1 MRTRA
6 PAAGTTPVPSSVA
19 ATAALGIRARPLPP
33 EEQRRRFLR
42 SVATHSMLIVT
53 SLMFL
58 LPMVFVLTTSVM
70 TDQQSLTRRIWPDP
84 FVWSNFLDVF
94 SRIDLWRYTLN
105 TMLIA
110 TLSTFGIVLSCVP
123 VAYALSRMQWRG
135 RQAAFIL
142 VLATLMLPFQ
152 VTIVPLYVIFVRLDW
167 INTLLPLIVP
177 AFFGDAFSIFLLRQF
192 FLTIPEEMSDAAR
205 VDGASE
211 FQIMVRVIVPLAKP
225 AIAAVALF
233 NFLYNWNDFFGP
245 LLYLINNDKLWTLGL
260 ALSEFRTMHHVEWN
274 LTMAASLMFMLPV
287 IVLFFLAQRVFV
299 EGVTLTG
306 VKG

>member
-1 MRTRA
+1 VSAPTRVA
-6 PAAGTTPVPSSVA
+6 TRSVPVGARVVTPRS
-19 ATAALGIRARPLPP
+19 LPP
-33 EEQRRRFLR
+33 AERRRRFLS
-42 SVATHSMLIVT
+42 SVATHSMLIAG
-53 SLMFL
+53 SAMFL
-58 LPMVFVLTTSVM
+58 LPMVFVVTTALM
-70 TDQQSLTRRIWPDP
+70 TDQQSLTRRIWPEP

-94 SRIDLWRYTLN
+94 QRIELWRYTIN
-105 TMLIA
+105 TTLIA
-110 TLSTFGIVLSCVP
+110 TLSTVGVVLSSVP
-123 VAYALSRMQWRG
+123 VAYALSRMNWRG
-135 RQAAFIL
+135 RQATFIL

-192 FLTIPEEMSDAAR
+192 FLTVPEELSDAAR
-205 VDGASE
+205 VDGATE
-211 FQIMVRVIVPLAKP
+211 WQIMTRVIVPLAKP

-245 LLYLINNDKLWTLGL
+245 LLYLIGNNRLWTLGL
-260 ALSEFRTMHHVEWN
+260 ALSEFRTMHSVEWN
-274 LTMAASLMFMLPV
+274 LTMAASLLFMAPV
-287 IVLFFLAQRVFV
+287 ILLFFLAQRVFV

>member
-1 MRTRA
+1 MRR
-6 PAAGTTPVPSSVA
+6 PTTTGIDRVPSRTGT
-19 ATAALGIRARPLPP
+19 TAALTVTPRPLPAA
-33 EEQRRRFLR
+33 ERRRRFLS
-42 SVATHSMLIVT
+42 SVATHSMLIVA

-58 LPMVFVLTTSVM
+58 LPMVFVVTTALM
-70 TDQQSLTRRIWPDP
+70 TDSQSLTRRIWPQP
-84 FVWSNFLDVF
+84 FVWSNFADVF
-94 SRIDLWRYTLN
+94 SRIELWRYTLN
-105 TMLIA
+105 TTLIA
-110 TLSTFGIVLSCVP
+110 TLSTVGVVLSCVP
-123 VAYALSRMQWRG
+123 VAYALSRMNWRG

-192 FLTIPEEMSDAAR
+192 FLTIPDELSDAAR

-211 FQIMVRVIVPLAKP
+211 WQIMTRLIVPLAKP

-245 LLYLINNDKLWTLGL
+245 LLYLIGNNELWTLGL

-274 LTMAASLMFMLPV
+274 LTMAASLLFMAPV

>member
-1 MRTRA
+1 
-6 PAAGTTPVPSSVA
+6 
-19 ATAALGIRARPLPP
+19 
-33 EEQRRRFLR
+33 
-42 SVATHSMLIVT
+42 MLIVS

-58 LPMVFVLTTSVM
+58 LPMVFVVTTAVM
-70 TDQQSLTRRIWPDP
+70 TDRQSLTRQIWPNP

-94 SRIDLWRYTLN
+94 ERIELWRYTLN
-105 TMLIA
+105 TMAIA
-110 TLSTFGIVLSCVP
+110 TLSTVGVVLSSVP
-123 VAYALSRMQWRG
+123 VAYALSRMNWRG
-135 RQAAFIL
+135 RQATFIL

-192 FLTIPEEMSDAAR
+192 FLTVPEELSDAAR

-211 FQIMVRVIVPLAKP
+211 WQIMTRVIVPLAKP

-245 LLYLINNDKLWTLGL
+245 LLYLIGNNRLWTLGL

-274 LTMAASLMFMLPV
+274 LTMAASLMFMGPV

>member
-1 MRTRA
+1 
-6 PAAGTTPVPSSVA
+6 
-19 ATAALGIRARPLPP
+19 
-33 EEQRRRFLR
+33 
-42 SVATHSMLIVT
+42 MLIVA

-58 LPMVFVLTTSVM
+58 LPMVFVVTTALM
-70 TDQQSLTRRIWPDP
+70 TDSQSLTRRIWPQP
-84 FVWSNFLDVF
+84 FVWSNFADVF
-94 SRIDLWRYTLN
+94 SRIELWRYTLN
-105 TMLIA
+105 TTLIA
-110 TLSTFGIVLSCVP
+110 TLSTVGVVLSCVP
-123 VAYALSRMQWRG
+123 VAYALSRMNWRG

-192 FLTIPEEMSDAAR
+192 FLTIPDELSDAAR

-211 FQIMVRVIVPLAKP
+211 WQIMTRLIVPLAKP

-245 LLYLINNDKLWTLGL
+245 LLYLIGNNELWTLGL

-274 LTMAASLMFMLPV
+274 LTMAASLLFMAPV